1 MSNLRNLTMTV
12 LLLAMIIA
20 GVGVNSRA
28 AAAPQPPDSEVDR
41 ILDTLT
47 AQAPEILEMARRNPQ
62 HRLVMSVEAKPDPQ
76 AKNWVERDFYQ
87 IYVGFVVQDGESGHR
102 SRWATFLV
110 HKDRNEIL
118 WGNYQTGNTH
128 IPLADWRQFI
138 YRSPAEG
145 VNDWACLPYM
155 RVGPIQPYSTIADLE
170 KFFGADNLERRTVY
184 GAEGAEKFDTTVVF
198 PGTAN
203 ELIVFWRDNK
213 YGITPSSVSVR
224 KEGAKWKTVH
234 GIRIGTDLATLNEIN
249 GRPFSFYGFSWDYGG
264 IVTGKW
270 DGGVMSSMSGVHLVL
285 RATRELPR
293 EYYGDRKVRSDSAE
307 LLPDGAQVRRI
318 DVQLR

>member
-1 MSNLRNLTMTV
+1 MSNLRNMTV
-12 LLLAMIIA
+12 TLLVLALIIVVPGLNTYA
-20 GVGVNSRA
+20 TA
-28 AAAPQPPDSEVDR
+28 ASQPADAEVDR

-47 AQAPEILEMARRNPQ
+47 AQTPEILAMARRNPQ

-76 AKNWVERDFYQ
+76 AKNRVERDFYQ
-87 IYVGFVVQDGESGHR
+87 VYVGFVIQDGESGHR

-110 HKDRNEIL
+110 HKNRNEIL

-249 GRPFSFYGFSWDYGG
+249 GRPFSFYGFSWDCGG

-293 EYYGDRKVRSDSAE
+293 EYYGDRKVRSDSTE
-307 LLPDGAQVRRI
+307 LLPDGARVRGI

>member
-1 MSNLRNLTMTV
+1 MSNLRNLTVTFLV
-12 LLLAMIIA
+12 LALIIVVPGLNTYA
-20 GVGVNSRA
+20 TA
-28 AAAPQPPDSEVDR
+28 ASQPADAEVDR

-47 AQAPEILEMARRNPQ
+47 AQTPEILAMARRNPQ

-76 AKNWVERDFYQ
+76 AKNRVERDFYQ

-145 VNDWACLPYM
+145 VNDWICLPYM

-170 KFFGADNLERRTVY
+170 KFFGAENLERRTVY

-293 EYYGDRKVRSDSAE
+293 EYYGDRKVRSDSEE
-307 LLPDGAQVRRI
+307 LLPDGAMVRRI

>member
-1 MSNLRNLTMTV
+1 MSNLRNLTVTFLV
-12 LLLAMIIA
+12 LALIIVVPGLNTYA
-20 GVGVNSRA
+20 TA
-28 AAAPQPPDSEVDR
+28 ASQPADAEVDR

-47 AQAPEILEMARRNPQ
+47 AQTPEILAMARRNPQ

-76 AKNWVERDFYQ
+76 AKNRVERDFYQ
-87 IYVGFVVQDGESGHR
+87 VYVGFVIQDGESGHR

-128 IPLADWRQFI
+128 IPLADWRQYI

-145 VNDWACLPYM
+145 VNDWICLPYM

-184 GAEGAEKFDTTVVF
+184 GAEGAEKFETTVVF

-203 ELIVFWRDNK
+203 ELIVFWSDNK

-224 KEGAKWKTVH
+224 KEGAKWKTVY
-234 GIRIGTDLATLNEIN
+234 GIGIGTDLATLNAIN

-270 DGGVMSSMSGVHLVL
+270 DDGVMSSMAGVHLVL

-307 LLPDGAQVRRI
+307 LLPDGARVRRI

>member
-1 MSNLRNLTMTV
+1 MSSLRNLMV
-12 LLLAMIIA
+12 SFLLLAWIVAGA
-20 GVGVNSRA
+20 GVIPRA
-28 AAAPQPPDSEVDR
+28 TAAPQPPETEVDR
-41 ILDTLT
+41 ILNFLT

-62 HRLVMSVEAKPDPQ
+62 HRLVMSVEAEPDPQ
-76 AKNWVERDFYQ
+76 AKNRVERDFYQ
-87 IYVGFVVQDGESGHR
+87 IYAGFVVQDGESGHR

-128 IPLADWRQFI
+128 IPLADWRQYI

-145 VNDWACLPYM
+145 VNDWVCLPYL
-155 RVGPIQPYSTIADLE
+155 RVGPIQPYSSIADLE

-184 GAEGAEKFDTTVVF
+184 GAEGAEKFETTVVF

-203 ELIVFWRDNK
+203 ELIVFWSDNK

-224 KEGAKWKTVH
+224 KEGAKWKTVYE
-234 GIRIGTDLATLNEIN
+234 IRIGTDLATLNAIN

-270 DGGVMSSMSGVHLVL
+270 DDGVMSSMAGVHLVL

-307 LLPDGAQVRRI
+307 LLPDGARVRRI